1 MMDIVLLRVALTLY
15 SIGLA
20 HSIITVLSRKYTL
33 FRVSL
38 VAVVV
43 GFVCHT
49 AAIALRAGELNSVPF
64 TQRYESFSFLAA
76 LAALGYLI
84 AYARYR
90 IVSLSVFV
98 FPVVFLLTFI
108 AYIGRHSST
117 SSVPAAIQSTWIYIH
132 LPLIFLGY
140 AALPISFA
148 GSIMY
153 LMQEHGL
160 KSKHRTGFYHRLP
173 DLAVCDDLAYRSLA
187 IGFPLITLG
196 IVSGA
201 LWAQAELRTF
211 WGTDLT
217 VVLSLFT
224 WLIYLMLI
232 YYRLITGWR
241 GKRANYLAIA
251 GFVCVLMSFLGA
263 GYFGGFHS
271 FTP

>member
-1 MMDIVLLRVALTLY
+1 MDIVLLRVALSLY
-15 SIGLA
+15 SIGLV
-20 HSIITVLSRKYTL
+20 HSVVTVLSSRYTL

-38 VAVVV
+38 AAVVA
-43 GFVCHT
+43 GWICHA
-49 AAIALRAGELNSVPF
+49 AAIALDAGEPVLTPL
-64 TQRYESFSFLAA
+64 TDGYASFSYLAA

-90 IVSLSVFV
+90 IASLSVFV

-108 AYIGRHSST
+108 AYMGRHAST
-117 SSVPAAIQSTWIYIH
+117 SSVPAAIASGWIYVH

-140 AALPISFA
+140 AALPVSFA

-160 KSKHRTGFYHRLP
+160 KSKHLTGFYRRLP
-173 DLAVCDDLAYRSLA
+173 ALEVCDDLAYRSLA

-201 LWAQAELRTF
+201 LWAQAELGTF
-211 WGTDLT
+211 WGSDLT
-217 VVLSLFT
+217 VVLSLLT
-224 WLIYLMLI
+224 WFIYLLLIYS
-232 YYRLITGWR
+232 RLINGWR
-241 GKRANYLAIA
+241 GKRAAYLAIA
-251 GFVCVLMSFLGA
+251 GFVCVLASFLGA